1 MKNSGMMKTPANEIY
16 QMLIKSLIGAKT
28 LAVVF
33 VIITI
38 FKQFRSFLLNEK

>member
-1 MKNSGMMKTPANEIY
+1 MKKPPANEIY

-33 VIITI
+33 FIITI
-38 FKQFRSFLLNEK
+38 LNNFAYFY